1 METPQKYQDAI
12 NAIHEAVKCSNPSSW
27 FPKVT
32 DYEEHDAHKITSFEI
47 DGKILKSSVSGAP
60 FKNTELYK
68 ASSNAMLHMLNN
80 PSRQCTIFACPIS
93 EVIRENTWI
102 GESLVDIVVGFAS
115 LKNGMLS
122 ITPAW
127 DDGRIYPMI
136 GIKTPHRFNVPN
148 VPNNVPNN
156 VPELLH
162 TTGYIVCACLMRL
175 HRHSVSLHEYKTIK
189 DLCEATPILGNVVRA
204 CGIKD
209 YD

>member
-32 DYEEHDAHKITSFEI
+32 AYEEHGAHKITSFEI
-47 DGKILKSSVSGAP
+47 DGKILKSSISGAS
-60 FKNTELYK
+60 ELYK
-68 ASSNAMLHMLNN
+68 ASSNAMLHLLNN

-93 EVIRENTWI
+93 EVIHENTWI

-136 GIKTPHRFNVPN
+136 GIKTPHRFNVKLK
-148 VPNNVPNN
+148 PNNVPR
-156 VPELLH
+156 PKKGP
-162 TTGYIVCACLMRL
+162 TTDYIVCACLMRL

-189 DLCEATPILGNVVRA
+189 DLCEATSILGNVVRA
-204 CGIKD
+204 CGI
-209 YD
+209 